1 VQAGVHGGNFSVVR
15 EKIRGGIARA
25 SDPLSGDIVICMSD
39 GQTVPF
45 ARFMMRFEL
54 GLERPDPKRALVSAT
69 MIAGAYMAGGQ
80 VVAHALHF

>member
-1 VQAGVHGGNFSVVR
+1 
-15 EKIRGGIARA
+15 
-25 SDPLSGDIVICMSD
+25 MSD